1 MKLMMKTVFLVVL
14 SIFMAMH
21 SAVAY
26 DSAMISNPRLPACFL
41 YPTCDGYDGRRPAQI
56 SVTYTITNTG
66 DSARSF
72 WMGYSARPY
81 NGVHWLDVPAIRT
94 PVLGRGQSYTGT
106 LTLDFPSNAPTCC
119 WYNIDIGVWLDMAS
133 NGLLIGERDHETFY
147 KAFFVTNSMPHGA
160 GDTITCTPVYSDSL
174 GHPPYR

>member
-1 MKLMMKTVFLVVL
+1 MKLVVKTVFLVILFV
-14 SIFMAMH
+14 FMIVH

-26 DSAMISNPRLPACFL
+26 DSAIISNPQLPGSFL
-41 YPTCDGYDGRRPAQI
+41 YPTCDGYCGSRPAQI

-72 WMGYSARPY
+72 WMGYSARPF
-81 NGVHWLDVPAIRT
+81 NGVQWLDVPAIQT
-94 PVLGRGQSYTGT
+94 PILGRGQSYTGT

-147 KAFFVTNSMPHGA
+147 KAFFMTNCMTHGLE
-160 GDTITCTPVYSDSL
+160 DTISCTP
-174 GHPPYR
+174 R